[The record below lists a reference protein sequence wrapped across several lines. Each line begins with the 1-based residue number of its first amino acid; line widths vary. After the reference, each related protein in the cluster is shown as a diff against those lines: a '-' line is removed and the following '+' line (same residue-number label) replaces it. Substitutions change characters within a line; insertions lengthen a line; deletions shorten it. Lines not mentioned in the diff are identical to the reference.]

1 MDLLHKATRSGK
13 GSFFTQC
20 LETNT
25 ECQGNGRNRGMFPNK
40 GARKTFNEME
50 IDNIP
55 DKEFKAVAIKCFLNS
70 GEKWMNKEL

>member
-1 MDLLHKATRSGK
+1 
-13 GSFFTQC
+13 
-20 LETNT
+20 
-25 ECQGNGRNRGMFPNK
+25 MFPNK

-70 GEKWMNKEL
+70 GEKWMNRVNS

>member
-1 MDLLHKATRSGK
+1 
-13 GSFFTQC
+13 
-20 LETNT
+20 
-25 ECQGNGRNRGMFPNK
+25 MFPNK

-70 GEKWMNKEL
+70 GEKWMNNSTKKLENTIDP